1 MGDDLHPN
9 PGLTSEKHKLS
20 KTAPSRRP
28 SWDQYFMM
36 MAYLASTRS
45 TCLRRQV
52 GAVIVKDKRLLATGY
67 NGAPKGLPHCLD
79 IGCLREEL
87 EIPAGERHELCRATH
102 AEQNAIA
109 QAASFGVSIEAATL
123 YSTCQPCSLCAKLM
137 INSGIAAIK
146 TCGDYP
152 DPMAQEMLSRAGVRV
167 EKIELDGDRF
177 KEILEAR

>member
-1 MGDDLHPN
+1 
-9 PGLTSEKHKLS
+9 
-20 KTAPSRRP
+20 
-28 SWDQYFMM
+28 
-36 MAYLASTRS
+36 
-45 TCLRRQV
+45 
-52 GAVIVKDKRLLATGY
+52 
-67 NGAPKGLPHCLD
+67 
-79 IGCLREEL
+79 L